1 MENLLINTDKIY
13 DFKNIII
20 YTIKKE
26 KEGYTKSD
34 EKTKNVVL
42 SWLKYPDNFK
52 ELINEYNSDLKNIG
66 KFIDGILSGKINNK
80 HDAEDKYI
88 KKIKED
94 EDYLEKFKSINK
106 DFLRLRNIFKKN
118 KICNLWN
125 FITITGKV

>member
-94 EDYLEKFKSINK
+94 EDYLEKFKSTNK